1 MRPIIGATALA
12 LLVASQGFAQTIQI
26 PERIDRLGEKAREV
40 VNITLDGQLLQLAS
54 QFLSSTDRDQAKIK
68 NIVSRLR
75 AIHVRSFEFDR
86 DAQYSDADV
95 APVREQ
101 LRAPGWSRIIDT
113 RSDGEHVEVYTKQD
127 KGQLDGLVIISAERR
142 ELAIVSIDGAIN
154 LSDLSSLGGQ
164 FGIPGGVI
172 PNTVGKPAPA
182 PEPRPAPQG
191 GGGKKDGDE

>member
-1 MRPIIGATALA
+1 MRSIIGAAALA
-12 LLVASQGFAQTIQI
+12 LVASQGFAQTIQI
-26 PERIDRLGEKAREV
+26 PERIDRLGDRAREA

-142 ELAIVSIDGAIN
+142 ELAIVSIDGAID
-154 LSDLSSLGGQ
+154 LSELSSLGGQ

-182 PEPRPAPQG
+182 PEPKPAPQG
-191 GGGKKDGDE
+191 GGRKDGDE